1 MARIGVFTSDFKFY
15 HDIIKLLKEWNLPFL
30 SMESSESIPEDV
42 SVVLSSSR
50 DEFVLANQVKSDDP
64 RQALRMSLSRLL
76 LKDTFDSLV
85 IGIDPGPYPGL
96 AVFADNVLMEAYE
109 CASID
114 MLGNEVALIIR
125 SYRYRDLEIK
135 IGNGDA
141 PNRDNII
148 RNLKTYNLTVRVVDE
163 KNTSFP
169 HKIHDNALSAARIAQ
184 VEHRYIISNEQMIQ
198 NIKRKYAYEREFTTL
213 RSLVG

>member
-15 HDIIKLLKEWNLPFL
+15 HDVIKLLKEWNLPFL
-30 SMESSESIPEDV
+30 SVESSDSIPDDV
-42 SVVLSSSR
+42 NVILSSSKDDFELDR
-50 DEFVLANQVKSDDP
+50 QVKSNDSK
-64 RQALRMSLSRLL
+64 QALRMSLSRLL
-76 LKDTFDSLV
+76 LKDSFDSLV

-96 AVFADNVLMEAYE
+96 AVFADDILTEAFE
-109 CASID
+109 CASLNLISS
-114 MLGNEVALIIR
+114 EVGSIVS
-125 SYRYRDLEIK
+125 SYYFNDLEIK

-141 PNRDNII
+141 PNRDTII
-148 RNLKTYNLTVRVVDE
+148 RSLEDIDLPVRIVDE

-184 VEHRYIISNEQMIQ
+184 IEHKYMVSEEQMDQ
-198 NIKRKYAYEREFTTL
+198 NMKRKLAYEKEFTTL

>member
-15 HDIIKLLKEWNLPFL
+15 HDIIKLLREWNLPFV
-30 SMESSESIPEDV
+30 SIESIDAVPNDV
-42 SVVLSSSR
+42 SVVLSSSK
-50 DEFVLANQVKSDDP
+50 DDVVLDRQVKADNP
-64 RQALRMSLSRLL
+64 KQGLRMSLSRLL
-76 LKDTFDSLV
+76 MKEAFDALV

-96 AVFADNVLMEAYE
+96 AVFADNVLTEAYE
-109 CASID
+109 CTSID
-114 MLGNEVALIIR
+114 IIGDEIGSIVS
-125 SYRYRDLEIK
+125 SYNHNDLEIK

-141 PNRDNII
+141 PNRDCII
-148 RNLKTYNLTVRVVDE
+148 RNINAINLPVRIVDE

-184 VEHRYIISNEQMIQ
+184 VEHRYVVSNDQ
-198 NIKRKYAYEREFTTL
+198 NLQNLKRKYAYEREFTTL